1 MFDVIEIEVVL
12 LPDGSMSSETER
24 FGHIRLVPVAQL
36 FSAEQPG
43 GHGVFVTPEGKDGW
57 QSRGLLAAGDGGLW
71 ELVRRA
77 AAWAAEEEMKQER
90 P

>member
-1 MFDVIEIEVVL
+1 MFDVIEIKVVL
-12 LPDGSMSSETER
+12 LPGGSMSSEAER
-24 FGHIRLVPVAQL
+24 LGHIRLVPVVQR
-36 FSAEQPG
+36 FPAEKLG
-43 GHGVFVTPEGKDGW
+43 GHGIFVTTEGKDGW